1 MLRVLHLKK
10 KCRKDYKTLD
20 TVINIVKVEIPWR
33 KCNSMKKT
41 IELLKKNNELTI
53 IEDELDMYLE
63 IPHLAY
69 AEVKKE
75 DGGKALLFT
84 NVVDKKNN
92 KKFDEPV
99 FMNVFGSYRRCELLF
114 GRTIESVADEINKL
128 LHMKPPSGIADKISM
143 ASQLFSLKNIFP
155 TRLPGKGECQEV
167 QYLNDAI
174 DLYKLP
180 VLTTWEQDG
189 GPFITMGQVYTQSLD
204 GDMVNL
210 GMYRLQVYDKNHLGM
225 HWQIHKDSSHFFD
238 QYQKAGKKMPV
249 SIAIGGDPL
258 YTWCATAP
266 LPYGVNELLMYGLI
280 TKKPAKL
287 VKSLTTPLYIP
298 RDVDYVI
305 EGWVDTHDLKVEGPF
320 GDHTG
325 YYTLEEPYPVMEV
338 SAITTKKKKVF
349 LATVVG
355 KPPLEDKYMGW
366 ATGKIF
372 FPLLKTTAPDL
383 IDYHMPENAGFHNL
397 ILAKMQPLYKGHA
410 KQFMHAFWGV
420 GQMSFVKHA
429 IFVDEKAPSLDN
441 YESFAMYVLN
451 RFTPKCLFITEG
463 ILDALDHSSPETLVG
478 GKLGVDVTSANIVA
492 EPELINDNELL
503 VDVKAL
509 IPDTVNLHQYMTRT
523 KNPIAVITINKKKS
537 AQEYFE
543 ALKPLV
549 NNLRIVVFV
558 DALNNDIF
566 NPYML
571 VWRVTN
577 NIDAQ
582 RDIYIHELMVGIDGT
597 NKNILDGYTREWP
610 DDVICTKSVI
620 NSLKE
625 RNIWDFDE
633 KLEDKFQI

>member
-1 MLRVLHLKK
+1 
-10 KCRKDYKTLD
+10 
-20 TVINIVKVEIPWR
+20 
-33 KCNSMKKT
+33 MKKT
-41 IELLKKNNELTI
+41 IELLKRHDEIKI
-53 IEDELDMYLE
+53 IEDELDIYLE

-69 AEVKKE
+69 AEVKKK
-75 DGGKALLFT
+75 DGGAALVFT
-84 NVVDKKNN
+84 NVIDKASGR
-92 KKFDEPV
+92 KFKEPV
-99 FMNVFGSYRRCELLF
+99 VMNIFGSYKRCEILF
-114 GRTIESVADEINKL
+114 GRTIESVADEITKL
-128 LHMKPPSGIADKISM
+128 LHMKPPSGFMNKVSM
-143 ASQLFSLKNIFP
+143 AKELFSLKNIFP
-155 TRLPGKGECQEV
+155 KKLKGEGACQKIK
-167 QYLNDAI
+167 YLEDDI
-174 DLYKLP
+174 DLHNLP

-204 GDMVNL
+204 GEMVNL

-280 TKKPAKL
+280 TKKPAQL

-298 RDVDYVI
+298 KDVDYVI
-305 EGWVDTHDLKVEGPF
+305 EGWVDTTEMKIEGPF

-325 YYTLEEPYPVMEV
+325 YYTLEEQYPVMEV
-338 SAITTKKKKVF
+338 SAVTMKKDRAF

-383 IDYHMPENAGFHNL
+383 LDYHMPENAGFHNL

-410 KQFMHAFWGV
+410 KQFMHAFWGA

-429 IFVDEKAPSLDN
+429 IFLDENAPKLENYGALTSYILD
-441 YESFAMYVLN
+441 
-451 RFTPKCLFITEG
+451 RFTPKSLFITEG

-478 GKLGVDVTSANIVA
+478 GKLGLDSTSAHKV
-492 EPELINDNELL
+492 EPPQLLGDEELL
-503 VDVKAL
+503 NKVKEL
-509 IPDTVNLHQYMTRT
+509 VPDAVSLHQYMRRT
-523 KNPIAVITINKKKS
+523 KNPITVISVNKTAS
-537 AQEYFE
+537 AKEYFD
-543 ALKPLV
+543 ALVDLSMHI
-549 NNLRIVVFV
+549 RIVVFV
-558 DALNNDIF
+558 DDNKNDIF

-577 NIDAQ
+577 NMDAI
-582 RDIYIHELMVGIDGT
+582 RDVYISGLMVGVDGT
-597 NKNILDGYTREWP
+597 NKNLLDGFNRKWP
-610 DDVICTKSVI
+610 DDVDCTPSVVE
-620 NSLKE
+620 SLKQKGL
-625 RNIWDFDE
+625 WD
-633 KLEDKFQI
+633 LEDKLYDEYQL

>member
-1 MLRVLHLKK
+1 
-10 KCRKDYKTLD
+10 
-20 TVINIVKVEIPWR
+20 
-33 KCNSMKKT
+33 MKKT
-41 IELLKKNNELTI
+41 INLLKQN
-53 IEDELDMYLE
+53 DELKVIEEALDIYLE

-69 AEVKKE
+69 AEVKKK

-84 NVVDKKNN
+84 NVVDAKSG
-92 KKFDEPV
+92 KKFEEPV
-99 FMNVFGSYRRCELLF
+99 LMNVFGSYKRCELLF
-114 GRTIESVADEINKL
+114 GRTIESVADEITKL
-128 LHMKPPSGIADKISM
+128 LHMKPPAGFMQKIDM
-143 ASQLFSLKNIFP
+143 AKELFSLKNIFP
-155 TRLPGKGECQEV
+155 KRLKGEGECQQV
-167 QYLNDAI
+167 KYLDDAI

-204 GDMVNL
+204 GEMVNL

-249 SIAIGGDPL
+249 SIGIGGNPL

-280 TKKPAKL
+280 TKEPAQL

-298 RDVDYVI
+298 KDVDYVI
-305 EGWVDTHDLKVEGPF
+305 EGWVNPSELKVEGPF

-325 YYTLEEPYPVMEV
+325 YYTLEEPYPVLEV
-338 SAITTKKKKVF
+338 SAITMKKKRTY

-383 IDYHMPENAGFHNL
+383 LDYHMPENAGFHNL

-410 KQFMHAFWGV
+410 KQFMHAFWGA

-429 IFVDEKAPSLDN
+429 IFVDENAPKLQN
-441 YESFAMYVLN
+441 YEAFATYVLD
-451 RFTPKCLFITEG
+451 RFTPKSMFITEG

-478 GKLGVDVTSANIVA
+478 GKLGIDATAANRVEGPQLLGDAVMLTRVKELVPDVVD
-492 EPELINDNELL
+492 
-503 VDVKAL
+503 
-509 IPDTVNLHQYMTRT
+509 LHQFMQRT
-523 KNPIAVITINKKKS
+523 KNPITVISINKTKNAK
-537 AQEYFE
+537 EYFD
-543 ALKPLV
+543 ALIPLSQH
-549 NNLRIVVFV
+549 LRIVVFV
-558 DALNNDIF
+558 DAEKNDVY
-566 NPYML
+566 NSYML

-582 RDIYIHELMVGIDGT
+582 RDIFISGLMVGVDGT
-597 NKNILDGYTREWP
+597 NKNRLDGFSREWP
-610 DDVICTKSVI
+610 DDVDCTQSVVD
-620 NSLKE
+620 NLKTKGV
-625 RNIWDFDE
+625 WDFEE
-633 KLEDKFQI
+633 KLYKKFQL